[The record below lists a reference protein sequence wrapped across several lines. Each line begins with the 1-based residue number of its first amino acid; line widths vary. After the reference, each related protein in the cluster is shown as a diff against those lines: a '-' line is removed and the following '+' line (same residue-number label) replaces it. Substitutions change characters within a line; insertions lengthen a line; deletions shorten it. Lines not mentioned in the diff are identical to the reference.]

1 MYSFLK
7 IGHIVSLAIFIF
19 VGFVLVRASIVS
31 GSRVPVRFKKR
42 LYYGIMAGTIAFI
55 TLLAYSQGQKPL
67 GFHSRLSEVAAQYD
81 SRMWLKERSI
91 RKGTIFD
98 RTGDPGRALAVSV
111 RNDAHE
117 MIRSY
122 PFGRYSGHIVGY
134 SDRERGRT
142 GIEAAFH
149 ATLLGMQF
157 GYLENTKRFV
167 ADRIATDVTRGS
179 DVYLTIDSKLQAAA
193 YESLENRRGAV
204 VVLDPRSG
212 EIFVLVSSPGFS
224 PNDVRSG
231 ERWRVLIDQEDDA
244 PLFNRALNGLY
255 PPGSVMK
262 IVVAVAALESGI
274 DPVPAVS
281 GRKMGRRPFMSMNTA
296 IM

>member
-1 MYSFLK
+1 MYSLLK

-19 VGFVLVRASIVS
+19 VAFVLVRASFVS

-42 LYYGIMAGTIAFI
+42 LYNGIMVGTISIIA
-55 TLLAYSQGQKPL
+55 LLAYSQGQKQL
-67 GFHSRLSEVAAQYD
+67 DFHSRLTAIAAQYD
-81 SRMWLKERSI
+81 SRIWLRERSI

-98 RTGDPGRALAVSV
+98 RTGDPDRALAVSV
-111 RNDAHE
+111 RNDAQE

-134 SDRERGRT
+134 SDRERGRA

-157 GYLENTKRFV
+157 GYVENAKRYV
-167 ADRIATDVTRGS
+167 LGRIASDVPRGS

-193 YESLENRRGAV
+193 YESLENRKGAV

-212 EIFVLVSSPGFS
+212 EILALVSSPGFS
-224 PNDVRSG
+224 PNDVRS
-231 ERWRVLIDQEDDA
+231 EQRW
-244 PLFNRALNGLY
+244 PLR
-255 PPGSVMK
+255 
-262 IVVAVAALESGI
+262 
-274 DPVPAVS
+274 
-281 GRKMGRRPFMSMNTA
+281 
-296 IM
+296 